1 MVMTKRRF
9 NIVPLLI
16 YLLMALLA
24 LLCLLP
30 VVHLVAKSFSGY
42 NAVIAG
48 KVAFIPKDF
57 QLDVYSYVLHNRL
70 FWRAF
75 LNSVIITI
83 GGTFISVLVTV
94 LSAYPLSRSDF
105 RGKKVIMLL
114 YVFSMLFYGGTIP
127 VYILMQSLNL
137 LNTLWAV
144 IIPFLVIQF
153 NLFIMKTGF
162 EVVPSALEE
171 SARIDGAGH
180 FTIFSRIYLPL
191 AMPTVATISLLYGVN
206 YWNNYYHS
214 MLFITK
220 QSVKPLQLY
229 LYELITSAS
238 TLSSENAFENAM
250 NLPSAGM
257 QAAAITLS
265 MIPVVI
271 FYLVCQRYLISG
283 MTIGSVKG

>member
-1 MVMTKRRF
+1 MIKRRF
-9 NIVPLLI
+9 NIVSFLI

-83 GGTFISVLVTV
+83 GGSFLSVLVTV

-191 AMPTVATISLLYGVN
+191 SMPTVATISLLYGVN

>member
-1 MVMTKRRF
+1 MVKSKF
-9 NIVPLLI
+9 NIVSVII
-16 YLLMALLA
+16 YVLMAIIA
-24 LLCLLP
+24 LICLLP
-30 VVHLVAKSFSGY
+30 VLHLVAKSFSGY

-57 QLDVYSYVLHNRL
+57 QLDVYSYVLHNGL
-70 FWRAF
+70 FWKSF

-83 GGTFISVLVTV
+83 GGTV
-94 LSAYPLSRSDF
+94 LSVSVKVLAAYPLSRSDF
-105 RGKKVIMLL
+105 RGKKTILL
-114 YVFSMLFYGGTIP
+114 MYVFSMLFFGGTIP
-127 VYILMQSLNL
+127 IYILMQSLHL

-144 IIPFLVIQF
+144 IIPFLVVQF

-162 EVVPSALEE
+162 EAVPSALEE

-220 QSVKPLQLY
+220 QSAKPLQLY

-238 TLSSENAFENAM
+238 MLSSENAFETSL
-250 NLPSAGM
+250 NLPSSGM
-257 QAAAITLS
+257 QAAAIVLS
-265 MIPVVI
+265 MIPVII

>member
-1 MVMTKRRF
+1 MKRTKF
-9 NIVPLLI
+9 NIVSFLI
-16 YLLMALLA
+16 YLVMTLLA
-24 LLCLLP
+24 LVCLLP
-30 VVHLVAKSFSGY
+30 ILHLVAKSFSGY
-42 NAVIAG
+42 NAVVAG

-57 QLDVYSYVLHNRL
+57 QLDVYSYVLHNGL

-75 LNSVIITI
+75 LNSVLITI
-83 GGTFISVLVTV
+83 GGTLLSVLVTI

-105 RGKKVIMLL
+105 RGKKAILL
-114 YVFSMLFYGGTIP
+114 MYVFSMLFFGGTIP
-127 VYILMQSLNL
+127 IYILMQSLHL

-144 IIPFLVIQF
+144 IFPFLVVQF

-162 EVVPSALEE
+162 ETVPSALEE

-180 FTIFSRIYLPL
+180 VTIFSRIYLPL
-191 AMPTVATISLLYGVN
+191 ALPTIATISLLYGVN

-220 QSVKPLQLY
+220 QNVKPLQLY

-238 TLSSENAFENAM
+238 MLSSENAFESSM
-250 NLPSAGM
+250 NLPSSGM
-257 QAAAITLS
+257 QAAAIVLS
-265 MIPVVI
+265 MIPVII

>member
-1 MVMTKRRF
+1 MT
-9 NIVPLLI
+9 
-16 YLLMALLA
+16 LLA
-24 LLCLLP
+24 LVCLLP
-30 VVHLVAKSFSGY
+30 ILHLVAKSFSGY
-42 NAVIAG
+42 NAVVAG

-57 QLDVYSYVLHNRL
+57 QLDVYSYVLHNGL

-75 LNSVIITI
+75 LNSVLITI
-83 GGTFISVLVTV
+83 GGTLLSVLVTI

-105 RGKKVIMLL
+105 RGKKAILL
-114 YVFSMLFYGGTIP
+114 MYVFSMLFFGGTIP
-127 VYILMQSLNL
+127 IYILMQSLHL

-144 IIPFLVIQF
+144 IVPFLVVQF

-162 EVVPSALEE
+162 ETVPSALEE

-180 FTIFSRIYLPL
+180 VTIFSRIYLPL
-191 AMPTVATISLLYGVN
+191 ALPTIATISLLYGVN

-220 QSVKPLQLY
+220 QNVKPLQLY

-238 TLSSENAFENAM
+238 MLSSENAFESSM
-250 NLPSAGM
+250 NLPSSGM
-257 QAAAITLS
+257 QAAAIVLS
-265 MIPVVI
+265 MIPVII

>member
-1 MVMTKRRF
+1 MTKRRF

>member
-1 MVMTKRRF
+1 MKRTKF
-9 NIVPLLI
+9 NIVSFLI
-16 YLLMALLA
+16 YLVMTLLA
-24 LLCLLP
+24 LVCLLP
-30 VVHLVAKSFSGY
+30 ILHLVAKSFSGY
-42 NAVIAG
+42 NAVVAG

-57 QLDVYSYVLHNRL
+57 QLDVYSYVLHNGL

-75 LNSVIITI
+75 LNSVLITI
-83 GGTFISVLVTV
+83 GGTLLSVLVTI

-105 RGKKVIMLL
+105 RGKKAILL
-114 YVFSMLFYGGTIP
+114 MYVFSMLFFGGTIP
-127 VYILMQSLNL
+127 IYILMQSLHL

-144 IIPFLVIQF
+144 IVPFLVVQF

-162 EVVPSALEE
+162 ETVPSALEE

-180 FTIFSRIYLPL
+180 VTIFSRIYLPL
-191 AMPTVATISLLYGVN
+191 ALPTIATISLLYGVN

-220 QSVKPLQLY
+220 QNVKPLQLY

-238 TLSSENAFENAM
+238 MLSSENAFESSM
-250 NLPSAGM
+250 NLPSSGM
-257 QAAAITLS
+257 QAAAIVLS
-265 MIPVVI
+265 MIPVII

>member
-1 MVMTKRRF
+1 MIKRRF
-9 NIVPLLI
+9 NIVSFLI

-75 LNSVIITI
+75 LNSVIITVA
-83 GGTFISVLVTV
+83 GSFLSVLVTV

-191 AMPTVATISLLYGVN
+191 SMPTVATISLLYGVN

>member
-1 MVMTKRRF
+1 MIKRRF
-9 NIVPLLI
+9 NIVSFLI

-75 LNSVIITI
+75 LNSVIITV
-83 GGTFISVLVTV
+83 GGSFLSVLVTV

-191 AMPTVATISLLYGVN
+191 SMPTVATISLLYGVN

>member
-1 MVMTKRRF
+1 
-9 NIVPLLI
+9 
-16 YLLMALLA
+16 MALLA

-75 LNSVIITI
+75 LNSVIITV
-83 GGTFISVLVTV
+83 GGSFLSVLVTV

-191 AMPTVATISLLYGVN
+191 SMPTVATISLLYGVN

>member
-1 MVMTKRRF
+1 MIKRRF
-9 NIVPLLI
+9 NIVSFLI

-83 GGTFISVLVTV
+83 GGTFLSVLVTV

-191 AMPTVATISLLYGVN
+191 SMPTVATISLLYGVN